1 MKICNN
7 SAESTFTIT
16 LLNGSRSLEATLK
29 PGERIVAEE
38 RLPVMSRYVQLSVKC
53 GDQTI
58 LPNRYIEQNTYV
70 GLLGRGSPHVHISF
84 DTDESA
90 DAKTPTTE
98 MVVLVAKK
106 VYDFFDLSRG
116 QLLDKD
122 WATHNGRT
130 RLGLFYKHEL
140 APLVRD
146 CMMRYEQLQAI
157 QNALEASG
165 LSELFTKDKPPMNK
179 AITNSTSSAALHAL
193 HSTDFTRTPTVSN
206 IAYALS
212 KEIPNVQLS
221 GAYKAKTLAASAK
234 STTVVDKESLPST
247 DKAGTPAASANSTSV
262 MGKESLP
269 STGTASLFSTIDEN
283 EDVYN

>member
-1 MKICNN
+1 MRICNN

-38 RLPVMSRYVQLSVKC
+38 RLPDMPRYVQLSVKC

-84 DTDESA
+84 DPDESA

-106 VYDFFDLSRG
+106 VHNFFDLSRG
-116 QLLDKD
+116 QLLDND
-122 WATHNGRT
+122 WAMHNGQM
-130 RLGLFYKHEL
+130 RLELFYKHEL
-140 APLVRD
+140 APLVKD
-146 CMMRYEQLQAI
+146 CMMRYEQLEAI
-157 QNALEASG
+157 WNALKASG
-165 LSELFTKDKPPMNK
+165 ISELITKDKVPMNRTT
-179 AITNSTSSAALHAL
+179 AAALNGL
-193 HSTDFTRTPTVSN
+193 YNTDFSKAPTVSN

-212 KEIPNVQLS
+212 KGIPNVQLS

-234 STTVVDKESLPST
+234 STSVVDE
-247 DKAGTPAASANSTSV
+247 
-262 MGKESLP
+262 ESLP